1 MQILYFAWVREKIG
15 RAGEELALPA
25 DVTDVGGLMRH
36 LASLNHARAV
46 QLAERLG
53 RVPGV
58 ELVTTQFFNEFT
70 LKLPVEARPVIR
82 KLADKGVLGGI
93 SLGRLYPG
101 VSELD
106 RGMIVAVTETA
117 TDADFDAFEDAL
129 DEVLA

>member
-1 MQILYFAWVREKIG
+1 MTLLGEK
-15 RAGEELALPA
+15 
-25 DVTDVGGLMRH
+25 GLRH
-36 LASLNHARAV
+36 LARLNHARAV

-53 RVPGV
+53 SIPGV
-58 ELVTTQFFNEFT
+58 ELVTTQFFNEFA

-82 KLADKGVLGGI
+82 KLAERGVLGGI

-101 VSELD
+101 VSELE